1 MRPKKDLF
9 PAPKA
14 EICAKG
20 RGTQKVSVGF
30 SKGSSCIVDF
40 VRGIIAVA
48 EKCQHALF
56 FLCQLFAAKLN
67 TGDSVARWNPTGEVT
82 EKLSCMDRSIPGTN
96 GLKWCFNSGLRR

>member
-1 MRPKKDLF
+1 MCKGEGNPEGKCGFLKRIHKD
-9 PAPKA
+9 P
-14 EICAKG
+14 
-20 RGTQKVSVGF
+20 
-30 SKGSSCIVDF
+30 CIVDF

-48 EKCQHALF
+48 EKCQHAFF